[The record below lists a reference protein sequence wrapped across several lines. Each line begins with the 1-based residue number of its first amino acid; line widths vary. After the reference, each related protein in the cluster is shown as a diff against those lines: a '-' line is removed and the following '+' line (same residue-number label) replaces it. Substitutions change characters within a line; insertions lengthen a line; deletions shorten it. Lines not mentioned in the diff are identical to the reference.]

1 MPPSRTSR
9 PTTTAGPAP
18 GNSAQSRTRRGLAIG
33 TQNEKPK
40 PDREQ
45 PNSRVL
51 ATPSAL
57 ADVLNRAS
65 IRAVQPD
72 VVKLDMSLLP
82 NYGDAILGSV
92 ADAVATSR
100 TT

>member
-1 MPPSRTSR
+1 M
-9 PTTTAGPAP
+9 
-18 GNSAQSRTRRGLAIG
+18 
-33 TQNEKPK
+33 
-40 PDREQ
+40 
-45 PNSRVL
+45 L